1 MSVVVL
7 KLDKGKM
14 CAHAESIEEPPTF
27 PEISDTML
35 EQALRQIP
43 KEAKSNAAASSS
55 RKKRGSVESE
65 SDFALLTG
73 SGMFSERTGSAKRLK
88 MLEADVL
95 VPAKE
100 KRSKTVTTGKAAS

>member
-7 KLDKGKM
+7 SIEKGKM
-14 CAHAESIEEPPTF
+14 CAHTDSIEEPATF

-43 KEAKSNAAASSS
+43 KDRKTNASPTSS

-73 SGMFSERTGSAKRLK
+73 SGMFSERTSSAKRLK
-88 MLEADVL
+88 LLQVDAIE
-95 VPAKE
+95 PAQDKL
-100 KRSKTVTTGKAAS
+100 KAVSRGQVR